1 MLMMHMHDVG
11 SGGDGEI
18 MKRFDIMTRF
28 VGEGLLHSDDNE
40 KQHSSSSSEEIKAI
54 EQSGAIKQLDNTMYD
69 QLVSTEFSV
78 GGFDDMHHV
87 DDDSHRSFAKMNG
100 GNDPSQIP
108 RLSRSPTH
116 HRASSKQVGDERVP
130 HNNRFGTDQVGL
142 VDEKSLTAEYEE
154 FEKRCQAAKYLLLNA
169 ATDDNVS
176 TKDADSKHPAVQL
189 STCKDFHVDR
199 PIAKK
204 SNLRRSVKSTK
215 TIVAED
221 VAINESLLE
230 SHRGNNVTHGRNSDG
245 DNASNSNTTR
255 RRSSLAKDNVIV
267 ESHSAIRRNKDAK
280 LRWSSDGV
288 ATSLRTVK
296 APSTLRKATRRQSLP
311 SASDMRMMYPISSIQ
326 RKQNSSTTKK
336 VTSPNLLSSSEPA
349 KKRSL
354 TLIHTNSSL
363 KKRKV
368 VTVVDLFGES
378 DSLFGCEIKPR
389 PKTPRGVEKDKN
401 SALKSTAREG
411 RASTAISSDV
421 APKLI
426 AKPQT
431 VRFSNGGNKVR
442 SRNDMSETTA
452 ATVGSPI
459 ATPLSRQPNSKRSNS
474 IEERGRIPSSRVSDI
489 ESNIY
494 RIDTTPVNLGNN
506 IDLAETLD
514 DLSVSSTGGAS
525 CDFGNDDDDVTHQDA
540 IAQPMHDVY
549 FGQEEHATANAL
561 PTLIEYPPS
570 NDYQHL
576 HDTYFGQESVI
587 DNDTDDEEYSDVQL
601 QTHGIYFGLDDNN
614 SVLSIQSE
622 VGIISWFELYA
633 TISFHDYYFGQE
645 TYSDMAIVGMI
656 NLEQQTMPMKKKSPR
671 CVVQWK
677 PVWVMVLFAWIITRT
692 L

>member
-1 MLMMHMHDVG
+1 
-11 SGGDGEI
+11 
-18 MKRFDIMTRF
+18 
-28 VGEGLLHSDDNE
+28 
-40 KQHSSSSSEEIKAI
+40 
-54 EQSGAIKQLDNTMYD
+54 MYD

-199 PIAKK
+199 PIVKK

-230 SHRGNNVTHGRNSDG
+230 SRRGNNVTQRRNSDG
-245 DNASNSNTTR
+245 DNANNANTTR
-255 RRSSLAKDNVIV
+255 RRSTIAKDNVIV
-267 ESHSAIRRNKDAK
+267 ESHSASRRNMDAK
-280 LRWSSDGV
+280 QRWSSDGV

-368 VTVVDLFGES
+368 VTVADLFGES

-401 SALKSTAREG
+401 SSTKSTAREG
-411 RASTAISSDV
+411 HRASTAISSDV
-421 APKLI
+421 APKRI

-431 VRFSNGGNKVR
+431 VRFSNGGNKVW

-452 ATVGSPI
+452 ANFGSPI
-459 ATPLSRQPNSKRSNS
+459 ATTLSRQPNSKRSNS

-489 ESNIY
+489 ESIIN

-514 DLSVSSTGGAS
+514 DLSINSTGGAS
-525 CDFGNDDDDVTHQDA
+525 CDFGNDNDDVTHQEV

-549 FGQEEHATANAL
+549 FGQEDHATANAL
-561 PTLIEYPPS
+561 PTMIEYPPS

-614 SVLSIQSE
+614 SVLSNQSE
-622 VGIISWFELYA
+622 VGVISWFELYA

-645 TYSDMAIVGMI
+645 IYCDVDVGGMMHP
-656 NLEQQTMPMKKKSPR
+656 EQQVMTRRKKSPR